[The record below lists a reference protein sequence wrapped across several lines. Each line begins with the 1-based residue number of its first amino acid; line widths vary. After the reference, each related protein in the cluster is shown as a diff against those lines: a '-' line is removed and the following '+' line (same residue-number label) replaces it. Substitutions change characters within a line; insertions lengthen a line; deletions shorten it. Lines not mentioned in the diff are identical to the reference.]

1 LIDLITPKSEIEFG
15 FLFAEHIFQDGRKV
29 RYPVGSYKCHK
40 TGEREMPQLA
50 RPSLLE
56 MLLKD
61 EIREERNRI
70 LQAVHYIVQNDFF
83 GVN

>member
-1 LIDLITPKSEIEFG
+1 MDLTAPQSAIRL
-15 FLFAEHIFQDGRKV
+15 LFAEHIFQDGRKV

>member
-1 LIDLITPKSEIEFG
+1 
-15 FLFAEHIFQDGRKV
+15 
-29 RYPVGSYKCHK
+29 
-40 TGEREMPQLA
+40 MPQLA

>member
-1 LIDLITPKSEIEFG
+1 MDLTAPQSAIG
-15 FLFAEHIFQDGRKV
+15 LRFLFIEHFFQDGRKV